1 MVTLYNDDCLNI
13 LPSIEQGSIDLILC
27 DLPYGTIADKTRAT
41 WDGDLDYDKLFFEYR
56 RIVSTSG
63 AIVLFG
69 NEPFSTI
76 VRYKLF
82 DLYKYDIK
90 WVKSNT
96 TGFMN
101 ANYRPMNKY
110 EDIMIFSKANASSGG
125 KNNSMTYNPQG
136 IVEVNKEKKN
146 SSNRYG
152 IVGEDTNNLG
162 SKNSLL
168 QDGTEYTQKYT
179 NYPCNVV
186 FFDSPKKYYH
196 PTQKPVELLEYL
208 IKTYSNE
215 SGVVLDSCMG
225 SGSTGVA
232 CINTGRGFIGIEL
245 EEKYFNTA
253 KERIENTKPV
263 TELW

>member
-1 MVTLYNDDCLNI
+1 
-13 LPSIEQGSIDLILC
+13 
-27 DLPYGTIADKTRAT
+27 
-41 WDGDLDYDKLFFEYR
+41 
-56 RIVSTSG
+56 
-63 AIVLFG
+63 
-69 NEPFSTI
+69 
-76 VRYKLF
+76 
-82 DLYKYDIK
+82 
-90 WVKSNT
+90 
-96 TGFMN
+96 
-101 ANYRPMNKY
+101 
-110 EDIMIFSKANASSGG
+110 
-125 KNNSMTYNPQG
+125 MTYNPQG
-136 IVEVNKEKKN
+136 IVELNKEKKN